1 MNYYE
6 QVSFSTLF
14 NASRNSYGSSLS
26 SSLLHSQTEIND
38 EIFNKLTTHTHT
50 LSEITD
56 LTDTGW
62 VAFPFNSNASTDS
75 SSPMYCRRWGKM
87 VTIQGIGRLTN
98 TLSGNSSIAIGY
110 VVLGAEP
117 SISVASPWTGNNQ
130 QGYIIIDTEG
140 KVTLYNRNGSNGTMS
155 ANTYF
160 IINCT
165 YMVD

>member
-1 MNYYE
+1 MVQIKWSERTAE
-6 QVSFSTLF
+6 QVFGQGRLVKWLKSIFATKNHTHTKS
-14 NASRNSYGSSLS
+14 
-26 SSLLHSQTEIND
+26 EITD
-38 EIFNKLTTHTHT
+38 FPHTHT
-50 LSEITD
+50 LSEISD

-75 SSPMYCRRWGKM
+75 SSPMYCRRLGKM

-110 VVLGAEP
+110 VVLGTEP
-117 SISVASPWTGNNQ
+117 SITVASPWTGNNQ

-140 KVTLYNRNGSNGTMS
+140 KVTLYNRNGSSGTMA
-155 ANTYF
+155 ANSYF

-165 YMVD
+165 YMID